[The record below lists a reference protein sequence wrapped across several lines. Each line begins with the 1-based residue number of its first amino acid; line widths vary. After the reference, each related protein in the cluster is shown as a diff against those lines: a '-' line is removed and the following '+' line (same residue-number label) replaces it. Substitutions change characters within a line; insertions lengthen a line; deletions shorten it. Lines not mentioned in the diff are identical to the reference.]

1 MYAIQK
7 ERGDFILEF
16 TIVNL
21 FDAIMEYFALYAFL
35 WIFFENNAAHK
46 KWLLLCH
53 VLLPVFF
60 LLLTSANNIYLR
72 PPLFLLGGW
81 LLAFHFQG
89 SFGQRIFFA
98 SIFQMVAICL
108 EIVMSLFF
116 YPLHNSSPETFYLA
130 ADISLRLGILLIVF
144 LLFFASRKKQI
155 IFSKLNSRYVLIL
168 IAFSAMSLF
177 FVLFTEYLLLLLN
190 RPTLYGLGCIGILVC
205 IFVNIGL
212 YYIFYQLA
220 SGEAAKAQ
228 LKILALHLAQQKD
241 NQQSMEQADR
251 EIRTLSHDMHHYLT
265 AILSLLEANQ
275 IAQAKKELQRKQK
288 DITDKQFFDTGYP
301 VLNAMLT
308 GKIHAAHQHNIQV
321 QLFWNVTK
329 PLRINMTDLAVILAN
344 SLDNAIEA
352 AQQMPAGQAFLQIAA
367 ETTGQYLKLTLCNS
381 SATAPVL
388 KDGKLVTTKK
398 DTHLHGLGLESI
410 KILAQQ
416 YEGDMRIDYA
426 EQFFTLTILL
436 KNVYIEN

>member
-1 MYAIQK
+1 
-7 ERGDFILEF
+7 
-16 TIVNL
+16 
-21 FDAIMEYFALYAFL
+21 MEYFALYAFL
-35 WIFFENNAAHK
+35 WIFFESNTTHK
-46 KWLLLCH
+46 NWLLLCH

-60 LLLTSANNIYLR
+60 LLLTSTNTIYLR
-72 PPLFLLGGW
+72 PLLFILVGW
-81 LLAFHFQG
+81 LLVCNFQG
-89 SFGQRIFFA
+89 SFGQRILFA
-98 SIFQMVAICL
+98 SIFQMIVICL
-108 EIVMSLFF
+108 EIVVSLFF
-116 YPLHNSSPETFYLA
+116 YPIHSSSLETFYLA
-130 ADISLRLGILLIVF
+130 ADVSLRLGILLIVF
-144 LLFFASRKKQI
+144 LLFFFSRKKQI
-155 IFSKLNSRYVLIL
+155 IFSKLNSHYVLIL

-190 RPTLYGLGCIGILVC
+190 QSGLYSLGCIGILVC
-205 IFVNIGL
+205 VFVNIGL

-228 LKILALHLAQQKD
+228 LKILDLHLAQQKN

-288 DITDKQFFDTGYP
+288 DIKDKQLFDTGYP

-308 GKIHAAHQHNIQV
+308 GKIHAAHQHDIQV
-321 QLFWNVTK
+321 QLFWNVTE
-329 PLRINMTDLAVILAN
+329 PLRINTTDLAVILAN

-352 AQQMPAGQAFLQIAA
+352 AQQMPAGQAFLQITA
-367 ETTGQYLKLTLCNS
+367 ETTGQYLKLIICNS
-381 SATAPVL
+381 TATAPIL
-388 KDGKLVTTKK
+388 KNGKLATTKK
-398 DTHLHGLGLESI
+398 DTHLHGFGIESI

-416 YEGDMRIDYA
+416 YEGDTCIDYT

-436 KNVYIEN
+436 KNICIEN